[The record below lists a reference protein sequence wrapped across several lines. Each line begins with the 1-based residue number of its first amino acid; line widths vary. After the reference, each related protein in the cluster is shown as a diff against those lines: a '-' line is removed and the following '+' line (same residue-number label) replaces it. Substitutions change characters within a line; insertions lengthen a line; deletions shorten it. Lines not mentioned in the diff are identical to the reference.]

1 MEDSILSN
9 KHQDNNDIK
18 ITLNGMKLQKVRKD
32 SIENLEQ
39 FWSNEAN
46 NLLWFKKWDK
56 ILDWNPPFAKWF
68 VGGQLNVSVNC
79 VDRHIDNHHK
89 NKAAI
94 IWQGENG
101 TVQTYTYYQLYLAV
115 NRVASGLKELGINKG
130 DRITIYLPM
139 IPELLITMLACTRI
153 GAIHTVV
160 FSGFS
165 VKALSDR
172 VNDSMSK
179 LIITADYGIR
189 RGNKVQLKKVVDE
202 AISIMPTVE
211 NIIILNRG
219 TDELSLSK
227 NEITW
232 QQLIENTKRFCEPE
246 IMESTDPLYIL
257 YTSGTTGK
265 PKGVLHGTGGYLTHL
280 YATSKWVFNF
290 NEKDIFF
297 CTADM
302 GWVTGHSYI
311 AYAPLLH
318 GVTQIIHE
326 GAPDYPKPDKYWT
339 IIEKHGATILYTTP
353 TALRMYM
360 KYGSAIPNSFD
371 LSTLRL
377 LGTVGEPINPEVWMW
392 YFKTIGKEQCPIID
406 TWWQTETGG
415 IMISQ
420 CLGIDSI
427 PMKPGSATLPVPGI
441 DIAIVDETGRYVN
454 SNTKGY
460 LVIMKP
466 WPGMLMTLWNDDE
479 KYQNVY
485 WNRFPG
491 SYYSGDF
498 ALRDTDNYIWLLG
511 RSDDVL
517 KVAGHRLSTME
528 LESAFVS
535 FTAVAE
541 AAVTSKPDEKKGE
554 SIVAFLVLKTSHQ
567 ASEHLRQDLIKH
579 IRNTIGSIATPDEI
593 HFVARLPKTRSGK
606 IMRRLLKS
614 ISANSDT
621 IGDVSTLED
630 EASVEEIKQAYHDL
644 HNTLRK

>member
-1 MEDSILSN
+1 MEDSILSS
-9 KHQDNNDIK
+9 DTK

-232 QQLIENTKRFCEPE
+232 QQLIENAKRFCEPE

-460 LVIMKP
+460 LIIKKP

-498 ALRDTDNYIWLLG
+498 ALSDTDNYIWLLG

-535 FTAVAE
+535 FSAVAE

-614 ISANSDT
+614 ISANSDS